1 MNRRNF
7 SGLISSS
14 LFGLASLDVLKLNN
28 INAKKYKI
36 SLAQWSLNG
45 SIARGIISPLDFAK
59 KAREFKI
66 DAIEHVNTLYSV
78 HSNYLSKNSMKN
90 LSKDLN
96 QRANDNGV
104 KNLLIMISQEGEL
117 ASNNKKSRARAI
129 DKHKAWIDV
138 ANEIGCESVRVDLR
152 GSNSFNQWK
161 QNSIISLNSLCEY
174 SPNLN
179 ITVENHGGFSSNGK
193 YLADVMKSITLD
205 NCGTLPDFGNFC
217 INGSPNPE
225 NLEKN
230 CSVWYDR
237 YKGVNDLMPF
247 AKALSAKS
255 YDFLDN
261 GDEKYIDYYKM
272 MNIVNNHPYEGYI
285 GIEYEGNR
293 LSEDE
298 GILATK
304 KLLEKIINS

>member
-1 MNRRNF
+1 LNRRNF
-7 SGLISSS
+7 SSLLSSS
-14 LFGLASLDVLKLNN
+14 LLGLAYLDAIKINN
-28 INAKKYKI
+28 FNAKKYKI
-36 SLAQWSLNG
+36 SLAQWSING
-45 SIARGIISPLDFAK
+45 SISSGKISPVDFAI
-59 KAREFKI
+59 KARELEI

-78 HSNYLSKNSMKN
+78 NSDYLSKNSMKT
-90 LSKDLN
+90 LIKDLN
-96 QRANDNGV
+96 SRANDNGV

-117 ASNNKKSRARAI
+117 ASSRKNLRAMAI

-152 GSNSFNQWK
+152 GSNSFDKWK
-161 QNSIISLNSLCEY
+161 KNSIMSLNTLCEY

-193 YLADVMKSITLD
+193 YLADVMKSITQD

-217 INGSPNPE
+217 IKGSPNPA
-225 NLEKN
+225 NLNICKK
-230 CSVWYDR
+230 WYDR
-237 YKGVNDLMPF
+237 YEGINDLMPF

-272 MNIVNNHPYEGYI
+272 MRIVNNHPYEGYI

-304 KLLEKIINS
+304 RLLEKIINS

>member
-1 MNRRNF
+1 
-7 SGLISSS
+7 
-14 LFGLASLDVLKLNN
+14 
-28 INAKKYKI
+28 
-36 SLAQWSLNG
+36 
-45 SIARGIISPLDFAK
+45 
-59 KAREFKI
+59 
-66 DAIEHVNTLYSV
+66 
-78 HSNYLSKNSMKN
+78 MKN

-104 KNLLIMISQEGEL
+104 KNLLIMISQECEL

>member
-1 MNRRNF
+1 M
-7 SGLISSS
+7 
-14 LFGLASLDVLKLNN
+14 
-28 INAKKYKI
+28 
-36 SLAQWSLNG
+36 AQWSING
-45 SIARGIISPLDFAK
+45 SISSGKISPVDFAI
-59 KAREFKI
+59 KARELEI
-66 DAIEHVNTLYSV
+66 DAIEHVNTLYSFN
-78 HSNYLSKNSMKN
+78 SDYLSKNSMKT
-90 LSKDLN
+90 LVKDLN
-96 QRANDNGV
+96 SRANDNGV

-117 ASNNKKSRARAI
+117 ASSRKNLRAMAI

-152 GSNSFNQWK
+152 GSNSFDKWK
-161 QNSIISLNSLCEY
+161 KNSIMSLNTLCEY

-179 ITVENHGGFSSNGK
+179 ITVENHGSFSSNGK
-193 YLADVMKSITLD
+193 YLADVMKSITQD

-217 INGSPNPE
+217 IKGSPNPA
-225 NLEKN
+225 NLNICKK
-230 CSVWYDR
+230 WYDR
-237 YKGVNDLMPF
+237 YEGINDLMPF

-272 MNIVNNHPYEGYI
+272 MRIVNDHPYEGYI

-304 KLLEKIINS
+304 KLLEKIINT

>member
-1 MNRRNF
+1 M
-7 SGLISSS
+7 
-14 LFGLASLDVLKLNN
+14 
-28 INAKKYKI
+28 
-36 SLAQWSLNG
+36 AQWSVNG
-45 SIARGIISPLDFAK
+45 SISSGKISPVDFAI
-59 KAREFKI
+59 KARELEI

-78 HSNYLSKNSMKN
+78 NSDYLSKNSMKT
-90 LSKDLN
+90 LVKDLN
-96 QRANDNGV
+96 SRANDNGV

-117 ASNNKKSRARAI
+117 ASSRKNLRAMAI

-152 GSNSFNQWK
+152 GSNSFDKWK
-161 QNSIISLNSLCEY
+161 KNSIMSLNTLCEY

-179 ITVENHGGFSSNGK
+179 ITVENHGSFSSNGK
-193 YLADVMKSITLD
+193 YLADVMKSITQD

-217 INGSPNPE
+217 IKGSPNPA
-225 NLEKN
+225 NLNICKK
-230 CSVWYDR
+230 WYDR
-237 YKGVNDLMPF
+237 YEGINDLMPF

-272 MNIVNNHPYEGYI
+272 MRIVNDHPYEGYI

-304 KLLEKIINS
+304 KLLEKIINT

>member
-1 MNRRNF
+1 M
-7 SGLISSS
+7 
-14 LFGLASLDVLKLNN
+14 
-28 INAKKYKI
+28 
-36 SLAQWSLNG
+36 AQWSING
-45 SIARGIISPLDFAK
+45 SISSGKISPVDFAI
-59 KAREFKI
+59 KARELEI

-78 HSNYLSKNSMKN
+78 NSDYLSKNSMKT
-90 LSKDLN
+90 LVKDLN
-96 QRANDNGV
+96 SRANDNGV

-117 ASNNKKSRARAI
+117 ASSRKNLRAMAI

-152 GSNSFNQWK
+152 GSNSFDKWK
-161 QNSIISLNSLCEY
+161 KNSIMSLNTLCEY

-179 ITVENHGGFSSNGK
+179 ITVENHGSFSSNGK
-193 YLADVMKSITLD
+193 YLADVMKSITQD

-217 INGSPNPE
+217 IKGSPNPA
-225 NLEKN
+225 NLNICKK
-230 CSVWYDR
+230 WYDR
-237 YKGVNDLMPF
+237 YEGINDLMPF

-272 MNIVNNHPYEGYI
+272 MRIVNDHPYEGYI

>member
-1 MNRRNF
+1 M
-7 SGLISSS
+7 
-14 LFGLASLDVLKLNN
+14 
-28 INAKKYKI
+28 
-36 SLAQWSLNG
+36 AQWSING
-45 SIARGIISPLDFAK
+45 SISRGKISPVDFAI
-59 KAREFKI
+59 KARELEI
-66 DAIEHVNTLYSV
+66 DAIEHVNTLYSD
-78 HSNYLSKNSMKN
+78 HSDYLSKNSIKT
-90 LSKDLN
+90 LVKDLN
-96 QRANDNGV
+96 KRANDNGI

-117 ASNNKKSRARAI
+117 ASSSKKLRAMAI

-152 GSNSFNQWK
+152 GSNSFNKWK
-161 QNSIISLNSLCEY
+161 ENSIISLNTLCEY

-193 YLADVMKSITLD
+193 YLADVMKSITQD

-217 INGSPNPE
+217 IKGSPNPA
-225 NLEKN
+225 NINVCKK
-230 CSVWYDR
+230 WYDR
-237 YKGVNDLMPF
+237 YEGINDLMPF

-255 YDFLDN
+255 YDFNEN

-272 MNIVNNHPYEGYI
+272 MSIVNNHPYEGYI

>member
-1 MNRRNF
+1 M
-7 SGLISSS
+7 
-14 LFGLASLDVLKLNN
+14 K
-28 INAKKYKI
+28 
-36 SLAQWSLNG
+36 
-45 SIARGIISPLDFAK
+45 
-59 KAREFKI
+59 
-66 DAIEHVNTLYSV
+66 TLV
-78 HSNYLSKNSMKN
+78 
-90 LSKDLN
+90 KDLN
-96 QRANDNGV
+96 KRANDNGV

-117 ASNNKKSRARAI
+117 ASSRKNLRAMAI

-152 GSNSFNQWK
+152 GSNSFDKWK
-161 QNSIISLNSLCEY
+161 ENSIMSLNTLCEY

-193 YLADVMKSITLD
+193 YLADVMKSITQD

-217 INGSPNPE
+217 INGSPNPA
-225 NLEKN
+225 NLNACKK
-230 CSVWYDR
+230 WYDR
-237 YKGVNDLMPF
+237 YEGINDLMPF

-261 GDEKYIDYYKM
+261 GDERYIDYYKM
-272 MNIVNNHPYEGYI
+272 MRIVNNHPYEGYI

>member
-1 MNRRNF
+1 
-7 SGLISSS
+7 
-14 LFGLASLDVLKLNN
+14 
-28 INAKKYKI
+28 
-36 SLAQWSLNG
+36 
-45 SIARGIISPLDFAK
+45 
-59 KAREFKI
+59 
-66 DAIEHVNTLYSV
+66 
-78 HSNYLSKNSMKN
+78 MKN

>member
-1 MNRRNF
+1 
-7 SGLISSS
+7 
-14 LFGLASLDVLKLNN
+14 
-28 INAKKYKI
+28 
-36 SLAQWSLNG
+36 
-45 SIARGIISPLDFAK
+45 
-59 KAREFKI
+59 
-66 DAIEHVNTLYSV
+66 
-78 HSNYLSKNSMKN
+78 MKN

-217 INGSPNPE
+217 VNGSPNPE

-230 CSVWYDR
+230 CSLWYDR

>member
-1 MNRRNF
+1 
-7 SGLISSS
+7 
-14 LFGLASLDVLKLNN
+14 
-28 INAKKYKI
+28 
-36 SLAQWSLNG
+36 
-45 SIARGIISPLDFAK
+45 
-59 KAREFKI
+59 
-66 DAIEHVNTLYSV
+66 
-78 HSNYLSKNSMKN
+78 MKN

-152 GSNSFNQWK
+152 GSNIFNQWK

-230 CSVWYDR
+230 CSLWYDR

>member
-1 MNRRNF
+1 
-7 SGLISSS
+7 
-14 LFGLASLDVLKLNN
+14 
-28 INAKKYKI
+28 
-36 SLAQWSLNG
+36 
-45 SIARGIISPLDFAK
+45 
-59 KAREFKI
+59 
-66 DAIEHVNTLYSV
+66 
-78 HSNYLSKNSMKN
+78 MKN

-230 CSVWYDR
+230 CSLWYDR

-255 YDFLDN
+255 YDFLDY

>member
-1 MNRRNF
+1 
-7 SGLISSS
+7 
-14 LFGLASLDVLKLNN
+14 
-28 INAKKYKI
+28 
-36 SLAQWSLNG
+36 
-45 SIARGIISPLDFAK
+45 
-59 KAREFKI
+59 
-66 DAIEHVNTLYSV
+66 
-78 HSNYLSKNSMKN
+78 MKN

-230 CSVWYDR
+230 CSLWYDR

>member
-1 MNRRNF
+1 M
-7 SGLISSS
+7 
-14 LFGLASLDVLKLNN
+14 
-28 INAKKYKI
+28 
-36 SLAQWSLNG
+36 AQWSING
-45 SIARGIISPLDFAK
+45 SISSGKISPVDFAI
-59 KAREFKI
+59 KARELEI

-78 HSNYLSKNSMKN
+78 NSDYLSKNSMKT
-90 LSKDLN
+90 LVKDLN
-96 QRANDNGV
+96 SRANDNGV

-117 ASNNKKSRARAI
+117 ASSRKNLRAMAI

-152 GSNSFNQWK
+152 GSNSFDKWK
-161 QNSIISLNSLCEY
+161 KNSIMSLNTLCEY

-193 YLADVMKSITLD
+193 YLADVMKSITQD

-217 INGSPNPE
+217 IKGSPNPA
-225 NLEKN
+225 NLNICKK
-230 CSVWYDR
+230 WYDR
-237 YKGVNDLMPF
+237 YEGINDLMPF

-261 GDEKYIDYYKM
+261 GNEKYIDYYKM
-272 MNIVNNHPYEGYI
+272 MRIVNNHPYEGYI

>member
-1 MNRRNF
+1 
-7 SGLISSS
+7 
-14 LFGLASLDVLKLNN
+14 
-28 INAKKYKI
+28 
-36 SLAQWSLNG
+36 
-45 SIARGIISPLDFAK
+45 
-59 KAREFKI
+59 
-66 DAIEHVNTLYSV
+66 
-78 HSNYLSKNSMKN
+78 MKN

-230 CSVWYDR
+230 CLVWYDR

>member
-1 MNRRNF
+1 M
-7 SGLISSS
+7 
-14 LFGLASLDVLKLNN
+14 
-28 INAKKYKI
+28 
-36 SLAQWSLNG
+36 AQWSING
-45 SIARGIISPLDFAK
+45 SISRGKISPLDFAI
-59 KAREFKI
+59 KARELEI

-78 HSNYLSKNSMKN
+78 HSDYLSKNSMKT
-90 LSKDLN
+90 LAKDLN
-96 QRANDNGV
+96 SRANDNGV
-104 KNLLIMISQEGEL
+104 KNLLIMISDEGEL
-117 ASNNKKSRARAI
+117 ASNRKNLRAMAI

-152 GSNSFNQWK
+152 GSNSFDKWK
-161 QNSIISLNSLCEY
+161 KNSIMSLNTLCEY

-193 YLADVMKSITLD
+193 YLADVMKSITQD

-217 INGSPNPE
+217 IKGSPNPA
-225 NLEKN
+225 NLNVCKK
-230 CSVWYDR
+230 WYDR
-237 YKGVNDLMPF
+237 YEGINDLMPF

-261 GDEKYIDYYKM
+261 GDEKYIDYYQM
-272 MNIVNNHPYEGYI
+272 MSIVNNHPYEGYI

-293 LSEDE
+293 LSEYE

>member
-1 MNRRNF
+1 
-7 SGLISSS
+7 
-14 LFGLASLDVLKLNN
+14 
-28 INAKKYKI
+28 
-36 SLAQWSLNG
+36 
-45 SIARGIISPLDFAK
+45 
-59 KAREFKI
+59 
-66 DAIEHVNTLYSV
+66 
-78 HSNYLSKNSMKN
+78 MKN

-117 ASNNKKSRARAI
+117 ASNNKKSRERAI

-230 CSVWYDR
+230 CSLWYDR

-272 MNIVNNHPYEGYI
+272 MNIVNNHPYDGYI

>member
-1 MNRRNF
+1 M
-7 SGLISSS
+7 
-14 LFGLASLDVLKLNN
+14 
-28 INAKKYKI
+28 
-36 SLAQWSLNG
+36 AQWSING
-45 SIARGIISPLDFAK
+45 SISSGKISPVDFAI
-59 KAREFKI
+59 KARELEI

-78 HSNYLSKNSMKN
+78 NSDYLSKNSMKT
-90 LSKDLN
+90 LVKDLN
-96 QRANDNGV
+96 SRANDNGV

-117 ASNNKKSRARAI
+117 ASSRKNLRAMAI

-152 GSNSFNQWK
+152 GSNSFDKWK
-161 QNSIISLNSLCEY
+161 KNSIMSLNTLCEY

-179 ITVENHGGFSSNGK
+179 ITVENHGSFSSNGK
-193 YLADVMKSITLD
+193 YLADVMKSITQD

-217 INGSPNPE
+217 IKGSPNPA
-225 NLEKN
+225 NLNICKK
-230 CSVWYDR
+230 WYDR
-237 YKGVNDLMPF
+237 YEGINDLMPF

-272 MNIVNNHPYEGYI
+272 MRIVNNHPYEGYI

>member
-1 MNRRNF
+1 MCGF
-7 SGLISSS
+7 W
-14 LFGLASLDVLKLNN
+14 F
-28 INAKKYKI
+28 
-36 SLAQWSLNG
+36 
-45 SIARGIISPLDFAK
+45 
-59 KAREFKI
+59 
-66 DAIEHVNTLYSV
+66 
-78 HSNYLSKNSMKN
+78 
-90 LSKDLN
+90 
-96 QRANDNGV
+96 
-104 KNLLIMISQEGEL
+104 
-117 ASNNKKSRARAI
+117 
-129 DKHKAWIDV
+129 
-138 ANEIGCESVRVDLR
+138 
-152 GSNSFNQWK
+152 
-161 QNSIISLNSLCEY
+161 ISLNSLCEY

-230 CSVWYDR
+230 CSLWYDR

>member
-1 MNRRNF
+1 LNRRNF
-7 SGLISSS
+7 SSLLSSS
-14 LFGLASLDVLKLNN
+14 LLGLASLDSIKTNN
-28 INAKKYKI
+28 FNAKKYKI
-36 SLAQWSLNG
+36 SLAQWSING
-45 SIARGIISPLDFAK
+45 SISRGKISPIDFAT
-59 KAREFKI
+59 KARELEI

-78 HSNYLSKNSMKN
+78 NSDYLSKNSMKT
-90 LSKDLN
+90 LVKDLN
-96 QRANDNGV
+96 KRANDNGV

-117 ASNNKKSRARAI
+117 ASSRKNLRAMAI

-152 GSNSFNQWK
+152 GSNSFDKWK
-161 QNSIISLNSLCEY
+161 ENSIMSLNTLCEY

-193 YLADVMKSITLD
+193 YLADVMKSITQD

-217 INGSPNPE
+217 INGSPNPA
-225 NLEKN
+225 NLNACKK
-230 CSVWYDR
+230 WYDR
-237 YKGVNDLMPF
+237 YEGINDLMPF

-261 GDEKYIDYYKM
+261 GDERYIDYYKM
-272 MNIVNNHPYEGYI
+272 MRIVNNHPYEGYI

>member
-1 MNRRNF
+1 M
-7 SGLISSS
+7 
-14 LFGLASLDVLKLNN
+14 
-28 INAKKYKI
+28 
-36 SLAQWSLNG
+36 AQWSING
-45 SIARGIISPLDFAK
+45 SISSGKISPVDFAI
-59 KAREFKI
+59 KARELEI

-78 HSNYLSKNSMKN
+78 NSDYLSKNSMKT
-90 LSKDLN
+90 LVKDLN
-96 QRANDNGV
+96 SRANDNGV

-117 ASNNKKSRARAI
+117 ASSRKNLRAMAI

-152 GSNSFNQWK
+152 GSNSFDKWK
-161 QNSIISLNSLCEY
+161 KNSIMSLNTLCEY

-179 ITVENHGGFSSNGK
+179 ITVENHGSFSSNGK
-193 YLADVMKSITLD
+193 YLADVMKSITQD

-217 INGSPNPE
+217 IKGSPNPT
-225 NLEKN
+225 NLNICKK
-230 CSVWYDR
+230 WYDR
-237 YKGVNDLMPF
+237 YEGINDLMPF

-272 MNIVNNHPYEGYI
+272 MRIVNNHPYEGYI

-304 KLLEKIINS
+304 KLLEKIINT

>member
-7 SGLISSS
+7 SSLLSSS
-14 LFGLASLDVLKLNN
+14 LLGLAYLDAIKINN
-28 INAKKYKI
+28 FNAKKYKI
-36 SLAQWSLNG
+36 SLAQWSING
-45 SIARGIISPLDFAK
+45 SISSGKISPVDFAI
-59 KAREFKI
+59 KARELEI

-78 HSNYLSKNSMKN
+78 NSDYLSKNSMKT
-90 LSKDLN
+90 LIKDLN
-96 QRANDNGV
+96 SRANDNGV

-117 ASNNKKSRARAI
+117 ASSRKNLRAMAI

-152 GSNSFNQWK
+152 GSNSFDKWK
-161 QNSIISLNSLCEY
+161 KNSIMSLNTLCEY

-193 YLADVMKSITLD
+193 YLADVMKSITQD

-217 INGSPNPE
+217 IKGSPNPA
-225 NLEKN
+225 NLNICKK
-230 CSVWYDR
+230 WYDR
-237 YKGVNDLMPF
+237 YEGINDLMPF

-272 MNIVNNHPYEGYI
+272 MRIVNNHPYEGYI

-304 KLLEKIINS
+304 RLLEKIINS

>member
-1 MNRRNF
+1 M
-7 SGLISSS
+7 
-14 LFGLASLDVLKLNN
+14 
-28 INAKKYKI
+28 
-36 SLAQWSLNG
+36 AQWSING
-45 SIARGIISPLDFAK
+45 SISSGKISPVDFAI
-59 KAREFKI
+59 KARELEI

-78 HSNYLSKNSMKN
+78 NSDYLSKNSMKT
-90 LSKDLN
+90 LVKDLN
-96 QRANDNGV
+96 YRANDNGV

-117 ASNNKKSRARAI
+117 ASSRKNLRAIAI

-152 GSNSFNQWK
+152 GSNSFDKWK
-161 QNSIISLNSLCEY
+161 KNSIMSLNTLCEY

-193 YLADVMKSITLD
+193 YLADVMKSITQD

-217 INGSPNPE
+217 IKGSPNPT
-225 NLEKN
+225 NLNICKK
-230 CSVWYDR
+230 WYDR
-237 YKGVNDLMPF
+237 YEGINDLMPF

-272 MNIVNNHPYEGYI
+272 MRIVNNHPYEGYI

>member
-1 MNRRNF
+1 M
-7 SGLISSS
+7 
-14 LFGLASLDVLKLNN
+14 
-28 INAKKYKI
+28 
-36 SLAQWSLNG
+36 AQWSING
-45 SIARGIISPLDFAK
+45 SISSGKISPVDFAI
-59 KAREFKI
+59 KARELEI

-78 HSNYLSKNSMKN
+78 NSDYLSKNSMKT
-90 LSKDLN
+90 LVKDLN
-96 QRANDNGV
+96 SRANDNGV

-117 ASNNKKSRARAI
+117 ASSRKNLRAMAI

-152 GSNSFNQWK
+152 GSNSFDKWK
-161 QNSIISLNSLCEY
+161 KNSIMSLNTLCEY

-193 YLADVMKSITLD
+193 YLADVMKSITQD

-217 INGSPNPE
+217 IKGSPNPA
-225 NLEKN
+225 NLNICKK
-230 CSVWYDR
+230 WYDR
-237 YKGVNDLMPF
+237 YEGINDLMPF

-272 MNIVNNHPYEGYI
+272 MRIVNNHPYEGYI

>member
-1 MNRRNF
+1 
-7 SGLISSS
+7 
-14 LFGLASLDVLKLNN
+14 
-28 INAKKYKI
+28 
-36 SLAQWSLNG
+36 
-45 SIARGIISPLDFAK
+45 
-59 KAREFKI
+59 
-66 DAIEHVNTLYSV
+66 
-78 HSNYLSKNSMKN
+78 MKN

-161 QNSIISLNSLCEY
+161 QNSIISLNTLCEY

>member
-1 MNRRNF
+1 M
-7 SGLISSS
+7 
-14 LFGLASLDVLKLNN
+14 
-28 INAKKYKI
+28 
-36 SLAQWSLNG
+36 AQWSING
-45 SIARGIISPLDFAK
+45 SISSGKISPVDFAI
-59 KAREFKI
+59 KARELEI

-78 HSNYLSKNSMKN
+78 NSDYLSKNSMKT
-90 LSKDLN
+90 LVKDLN
-96 QRANDNGV
+96 YRANDNGV
-104 KNLLIMISQEGEL
+104 KNLLVMISQEGEL
-117 ASNNKKSRARAI
+117 ASSRKNLRAIAI

-152 GSNSFNQWK
+152 GSNSFDKWK
-161 QNSIISLNSLCEY
+161 KNSIMSLNTLCEY

-193 YLADVMKSITLD
+193 YLADVMKSITQD

-217 INGSPNPE
+217 IKGSPNPT
-225 NLEKN
+225 NLNICKK
-230 CSVWYDR
+230 WYDR
-237 YKGVNDLMPF
+237 YEGINDLMPF

-272 MNIVNNHPYEGYI
+272 MRIVNNHPYEGYI

-304 KLLEKIINS
+304 KLLEKIIIS

>member
-1 MNRRNF
+1 M
-7 SGLISSS
+7 
-14 LFGLASLDVLKLNN
+14 
-28 INAKKYKI
+28 
-36 SLAQWSLNG
+36 AQWSING
-45 SIARGIISPLDFAK
+45 SISSGKISPVDFAI
-59 KAREFKI
+59 KARELEI

-78 HSNYLSKNSMKN
+78 NSDYLSKNSMKT
-90 LSKDLN
+90 LVKDLN
-96 QRANDNGV
+96 YRANDNGV
-104 KNLLIMISQEGEL
+104 KNLLVMISQEGEL
-117 ASNNKKSRARAI
+117 ASSRKNLRAIAI

-152 GSNSFNQWK
+152 GSNSFDKWK
-161 QNSIISLNSLCEY
+161 KNSIMSLNTLCEY

-193 YLADVMKSITLD
+193 YLADVMKSITQD

-217 INGSPNPE
+217 IKGSPNPT
-225 NLEKN
+225 NLNICKK
-230 CSVWYDR
+230 WYDR
-237 YKGVNDLMPF
+237 YEGINDLMPF

-272 MNIVNNHPYEGYI
+272 MRIVNNHPYEGYI

>member
-1 MNRRNF
+1 
-7 SGLISSS
+7 
-14 LFGLASLDVLKLNN
+14 
-28 INAKKYKI
+28 
-36 SLAQWSLNG
+36 
-45 SIARGIISPLDFAK
+45 
-59 KAREFKI
+59 
-66 DAIEHVNTLYSV
+66 
-78 HSNYLSKNSMKN
+78 MKN

-230 CSVWYDR
+230 CSLWYDR

-272 MNIVNNHPYEGYI
+272 MNIVNNHPYDGYI

>member
-1 MNRRNF
+1 M
-7 SGLISSS
+7 G
-14 LFGLASLDVLKLNN
+14 K
-28 INAKKYKI
+28 
-36 SLAQWSLNG
+36 
-45 SIARGIISPLDFAK
+45 ISPLDFAI
-59 KAREFKI
+59 KARELEI

-78 HSNYLSKNSMKN
+78 HSDYLSKNSMKT
-90 LSKDLN
+90 LAKDLN
-96 QRANDNGV
+96 SRANDNGV
-104 KNLLIMISQEGEL
+104 KNLLIMISDEGEL
-117 ASNNKKSRARAI
+117 ASNRKKLRAMAI

-152 GSNSFNQWK
+152 GSNSFDKWK
-161 QNSIISLNSLCEY
+161 KNSIMSLNTLCEY

-193 YLADVMKSITLD
+193 YLADVMKSITQD

-217 INGSPNPE
+217 IKGSPNPA
-225 NLEKN
+225 NLNVCKK
-230 CSVWYDR
+230 WYDR
-237 YKGVNDLMPF
+237 YEGINDLMPF

-261 GDEKYIDYYKM
+261 GDEKYIDYYQM
-272 MNIVNNHPYEGYI
+272 MRIVNNHPYEGYI

-293 LSEDE
+293 LSEYE

>member
-1 MNRRNF
+1 
-7 SGLISSS
+7 
-14 LFGLASLDVLKLNN
+14 
-28 INAKKYKI
+28 
-36 SLAQWSLNG
+36 LAQWSING
-45 SIARGIISPLDFAK
+45 SISSGKISPVDFAI
-59 KAREFKI
+59 KARELEI

-78 HSNYLSKNSMKN
+78 NSDYLSKNSMKT
-90 LSKDLN
+90 LVKDLN
-96 QRANDNGV
+96 YRANDNGV

-117 ASNNKKSRARAI
+117 ASSRKNLRAIAI

-152 GSNSFNQWK
+152 GSNSFDKWK
-161 QNSIISLNSLCEY
+161 KNSIMSLNTLCEY

-193 YLADVMKSITLD
+193 YLADVMKSITQD

-217 INGSPNPE
+217 IKGSPNPT
-225 NLEKN
+225 NLNICKK
-230 CSVWYDR
+230 WYDR
-237 YKGVNDLMPF
+237 YEGINDLMPF

-272 MNIVNNHPYEGYI
+272 MRIVNNHPYEGYI

>member
-1 MNRRNF
+1 
-7 SGLISSS
+7 
-14 LFGLASLDVLKLNN
+14 
-28 INAKKYKI
+28 
-36 SLAQWSLNG
+36 LAQWSING
-45 SIARGIISPLDFAK
+45 SISRGKISPLDFAI
-59 KAREFKI
+59 KARELEI

-78 HSNYLSKNSMKN
+78 HSDYLSKNSMKT
-90 LSKDLN
+90 LAKDLN
-96 QRANDNGV
+96 SRANDNGV
-104 KNLLIMISQEGEL
+104 KNLLIMISDEGEL
-117 ASNNKKSRARAI
+117 ASNRKNLRAMAI

-152 GSNSFNQWK
+152 GSNSFDKWK
-161 QNSIISLNSLCEY
+161 KNSIMSLNTLCEY

-193 YLADVMKSITLD
+193 YLADVMKSITQD

-217 INGSPNPE
+217 IKGSPNPA
-225 NLEKN
+225 NLNVCKK
-230 CSVWYDR
+230 WYDR
-237 YKGVNDLMPF
+237 YEGINDLMPF

-261 GDEKYIDYYKM
+261 GDEKYIDYYQM
-272 MNIVNNHPYEGYI
+272 MRIVNNHPYEGYI

-293 LSEDE
+293 LSEYE

>member
-1 MNRRNF
+1 
-7 SGLISSS
+7 
-14 LFGLASLDVLKLNN
+14 
-28 INAKKYKI
+28 
-36 SLAQWSLNG
+36 
-45 SIARGIISPLDFAK
+45 
-59 KAREFKI
+59 
-66 DAIEHVNTLYSV
+66 
-78 HSNYLSKNSMKN
+78 MKN

-152 GSNSFNQWK
+152 GSNSFNHWK

>member
-1 MNRRNF
+1 MKT
-7 SGLISSS
+7 LI
-14 LFGLASLDVLKLNN
+14 
-28 INAKKYKI
+28 
-36 SLAQWSLNG
+36 
-45 SIARGIISPLDFAK
+45 
-59 KAREFKI
+59 
-66 DAIEHVNTLYSV
+66 
-78 HSNYLSKNSMKN
+78 
-90 LSKDLN
+90 KDLN
-96 QRANDNGV
+96 SRADDNGV

-117 ASNNKKSRARAI
+117 ASNNKKSRTKAI

-152 GSNSFNQWK
+152 GGNSFNQWK
-161 QNSIISLNSLCEY
+161 QNSIISLNTLCEY
-174 SPNLN
+174 SPSLN

-193 YLADVMKSITLD
+193 YLAEVMKSITLD

-217 INGSPNPE
+217 IKGSPNPS
-225 NLEKN
+225 NLNVCKK
-230 CSVWYDR
+230 WYDR
-237 YKGVNDLMPF
+237 YEGINDLMPY

-272 MNIVNNHPYEGYI
+272 MRIVNNHPYEGYI

>member
-1 MNRRNF
+1 
-7 SGLISSS
+7 
-14 LFGLASLDVLKLNN
+14 
-28 INAKKYKI
+28 
-36 SLAQWSLNG
+36 
-45 SIARGIISPLDFAK
+45 
-59 KAREFKI
+59 
-66 DAIEHVNTLYSV
+66 
-78 HSNYLSKNSMKN
+78 MKN

-179 ITVENHGGFSSNGK
+179 ISVENHGGFSSNGK

-230 CSVWYDR
+230 CSLWYDR

-304 KLLEKIINS
+304 KLLEKIIN

>member
-7 SGLISSS
+7 SALLSSS
-14 LFGLASLDVLKLNN
+14 LFGLSSLDSLKLNN

-36 SLAQWSLNG
+36 SLAQWSLHKAITSG
-45 SIARGIISPLDFAK
+45 KTSPVGFAK
-59 KAREFKI
+59 KARDLGF
-66 DAIEHVNTLYSV
+66 DAIEYVSSLYTERSG
-78 HSNYLSKNSMKN
+78 YLKLNSMAK
-90 LSKDLN
+90 LTKELN
-96 QRANDNGV
+96 SEADEYGI
-104 KNLLIMISQEGEL
+104 KNLLIMISGEGDL
-117 ASNNKKSRARAI
+117 SSSNKKKNSHAV
-129 DKHKAWIDV
+129 DNHKKWIDL
-138 ANEIGCESVRVDLR
+138 ANAIGCQSVRVDLNGEKNLNR
-152 GSNSFNQWK
+152 WK
-161 QNSIISLNSLCEY
+161 NNSIKSLELLCGY
-174 SPNLN
+174 SGNLN
-179 ITVENHGGFSSNGK
+179 ILVENHGGFSSNSEH
-193 YLADVMKSITLD
+193 LADVIRTVNLD

-217 INGSPNPE
+217 INGSPNPA
-225 NLEKN
+225 NLNVCKK
-230 CSVWYDR
+230 WYDK
-237 YKGVNDLMPF
+237 YAGINDLMPF

-272 MNIVNNHPYEGYI
+272 MRIVNNHPYEGYI

>member
-1 MNRRNF
+1 
-7 SGLISSS
+7 
-14 LFGLASLDVLKLNN
+14 
-28 INAKKYKI
+28 
-36 SLAQWSLNG
+36 
-45 SIARGIISPLDFAK
+45 
-59 KAREFKI
+59 
-66 DAIEHVNTLYSV
+66 
-78 HSNYLSKNSMKN
+78 MKN

-129 DKHKAWIDV
+129 DKHQAWIDV
-138 ANEIGCESVRVDLR
+138 ANEIGCASVRVDLR

-161 QNSIISLNSLCEY
+161 HNSIISLNSLCEY
-174 SPNLN
+174 SPKLN

-230 CSVWYDR
+230 CSLWYDR

>member
-1 MNRRNF
+1 
-7 SGLISSS
+7 
-14 LFGLASLDVLKLNN
+14 
-28 INAKKYKI
+28 
-36 SLAQWSLNG
+36 LAQWSING
-45 SIARGIISPLDFAK
+45 SISSGKISPVDFAI
-59 KAREFKI
+59 KARELEI

-78 HSNYLSKNSMKN
+78 NSDYLSKNSMKT
-90 LSKDLN
+90 LVKDLN
-96 QRANDNGV
+96 YRANDNGV

-117 ASNNKKSRARAI
+117 ASSRKNLRAIAI
-129 DKHKAWIDV
+129 DKHKAWIDA

-152 GSNSFNQWK
+152 GSNSFDKWK
-161 QNSIISLNSLCEY
+161 KNSIMSLNTLCEY

-193 YLADVMKSITLD
+193 YLADVMKSITQD

-217 INGSPNPE
+217 IKGSPNPT
-225 NLEKN
+225 NLNICKK
-230 CSVWYDR
+230 WYDR
-237 YKGVNDLMPF
+237 YEGINDLMPF

-272 MNIVNNHPYEGYI
+272 MRIVNDHPYEGYI

-304 KLLEKIINS
+304 KLLEKIINT